1 MVKGA
6 GMKLNHYK
14 REKNKTK
21 EFLENWELHT
31 LNSLHQVYILKSY
44 LVILTISTEK
54 VDISEVIRWITKH
67 PEDVLQW
74 EKRKNIKKLTINGEL
89 VIEKEKREAIEA
101 DELRAEEKK

>member
-44 LVILTISTEK
+44 PVILTISKGRTVRMRWADGYSTENK
-54 VDISEVIRWITKH
+54 DNSDDW
-67 PEDVLQW
+67 
-74 EKRKNIKKLTINGEL
+74 KN
-89 VIEKEKREAIEA
+89 REEPRIQ
-101 DELRAEEKK
+101 